1 MFEVYN
7 NITKIDGKNGL
18 YDGHK
23 LNPSVKYGRNAVEN
37 LNTYYEAPIV
47 NNDYNP
53 APILDLGTNPNVSEN
68 NITKIENFI
77 QKNDKYLDSLPPLQ
91 YEYRYMPNLTN
102 GKIDTQAL
110 FGAAYEEMGQT
121 KEIDVN
127 DIDKMYGDNSELT
140 SKAIDLNNDNKID
153 VAEYSTTILAADMLS
168 KSSDANLKNID
179 GTINNTGAN
188 AVLSYAQKSK
198 IDAANALYSKIYN
211 NYNLA
216 DEYKNFN
223 A

>member
-53 APILDLGTNPNVSEN
+53 APILDLGINPNVSEN

-110 FGAAYEEMGQT
+110 FGAAYEEMGQA

-140 SKAIDLNNDNKID
+140 SKAIDLNNDDKID

-216 DEYKNFN
+216 DEYKKFN

>member
-1 MFEVYN
+1 MFEVNN
-7 NITKIDGKNGL
+7 NIAKINGKSGL
-18 YDGHK
+18 YDEHK
-23 LNPSVKYGRNAVEN
+23 LNSSVKYGKNAVDN

-53 APILDLGTNPNVSEN
+53 APILDFGINPNTSEN
-68 NITKIENFI
+68 NITKIENFV

-91 YEYRYMPNLTN
+91 YEYRYMPNITKE
-102 GKIDTQAL
+102 KIDTQAL

-168 KSSDANLKNID
+168 KSPDVNFNNID
-179 GTINNTGAN
+179 GTINNTGHN
-188 AVLSYAQKSK
+188 AVLAYAQKSK

-211 NYNLA
+211 NFNLA
-216 DEYKNFN
+216 DEYKKFN